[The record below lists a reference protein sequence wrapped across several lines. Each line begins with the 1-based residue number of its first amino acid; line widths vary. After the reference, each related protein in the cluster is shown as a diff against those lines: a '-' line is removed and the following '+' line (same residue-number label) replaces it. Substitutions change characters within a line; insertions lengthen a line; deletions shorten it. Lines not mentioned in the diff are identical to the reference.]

1 MMLITNS
8 THDVDNKQ
16 HRLTEMTG
24 PLKPRHA
31 EFLQQLMAEYGGA
44 RLTKVGEKVNTN
56 MVLIFTDRK
65 MSTLGKTVKN
75 HQVLLSNSFVFTVI
89 FPGT

>member
-1 MMLITNS
+1 
-8 THDVDNKQ
+8 
-16 HRLTEMTG
+16 
-24 PLKPRHA
+24 
-31 EFLQQLMAEYGGA
+31 MAEYGGA

-75 HQVLLSNSFVFTVI
+75 HQVLLSNSFVSTEI
-89 FPGT
+89 FPPGSRQSEKSSRGAVGLTDRGGKLNLTSSDPLIFFS

>member
-1 MMLITNS
+1 
-8 THDVDNKQ
+8 
-16 HRLTEMTG
+16 MTG

-75 HQVLLSNSFVFTVI
+75 HQVLLSNSFVFTEI
-89 FPGT
+89 FPTGT